1 MGFRSTMISQDCIPA
16 PSKEFDEKYANW
28 IEVTRFDKVN
38 RCVMHTKREGKFYD
52 WEVFKDY
59 QRLIDWDEVGY
70 DAHPTFVVLT
80 ECGSV
85 VRAIVSKDSIKCEYM
100 NEGQELSEDEM
111 PIYY

>member
-16 PSKEFDEKYANW
+16 PSKEFDKKYMNW
-28 IEVTRFDKVN
+28 INVQRWSTID
-38 RCVMHTKREGKFYD
+38 RCIIYTTVEGKFYD

-59 QRLIDWDEVGY
+59 QRCVDWDNLDYERN
-70 DAHPTFVVLT
+70 AAFVVLT
-80 ECGSV
+80 ECASI
-85 VRAIVSKDSIKCEYM
+85 VRVIVCKDSIKCEYM